1 MTPNSLADPL
11 YDAIRRYAA
20 RLLSDPEAGKDIAQ
34 EVFLRLEQQRD
45 SITNPQA
52 WTYKTARNLVI
63 DHYRRVAKNT
73 PGRTEPL
80 TDDLPADATRFDPV
94 ILTEKKEILTM
105 IQQKINDLSPRHRE
119 VLRLKFQEGLKYAEI
134 AEILGET
141 VTTVAW
147 LLHEAIAMLRK
158 EMKAGNATWKPGAQQ
173 RGATGSGHYAPL
185 RSRLSLTHLPFNPYQ
200 NNDNHR

>member
-1 MTPNSLADPL
+1 MTPDSL

-20 RLLSDPEAGKDIAQ
+20 RLLSDSEVGKDIAQ

-45 SITNPQA
+45 SIVNPQVWA
-52 WTYKTARNLVI
+52 YKTARNLVI
-63 DHYRRVAKNT
+63 DHYRKS
-73 PGRTEPL
+73 GRTEQL

-105 IQQKINDLSPRHRE
+105 IQQKINDLSQRHRE

-134 AEILGET
+134 AEVLGET
-141 VTTVAW
+141 ITTVAW

-158 EMKAGNATWKPGAQQ
+158 EMKAGNAT
-173 RGATGSGHYAPL
+173 
-185 RSRLSLTHLPFNPYQ
+185 
-200 NNDNHR
+200 